1 MVVINLKLFSIF
13 TEINFLKEIT
23 LLSPRI
29 MISLPRMM
37 SNFDIIRKKNTSHIC
52 WVSKKL
58 PILFKNLSSRKCTRS
73 LNLEGKKEKGQEKE
87 MQNWNTKEKTTTTKT
102 WKKKLKPKVMT
113 AEILFSRTYWNTNMK
128 NNEQINTNNGFEI
141 TL

>member
-37 SNFDIIRKKNTSHIC
+37 SNFDIIRKKNTSHIS

-102 WKKKLKPKVMT
+102 WKKNWSQKLWQQKSCS
-113 AEILFSRTYWNTNMK
+113 AEPTGILTWKITNK
-128 NNEQINTNNGFEI
+128 LIQT
-141 TL
+141 TVLR